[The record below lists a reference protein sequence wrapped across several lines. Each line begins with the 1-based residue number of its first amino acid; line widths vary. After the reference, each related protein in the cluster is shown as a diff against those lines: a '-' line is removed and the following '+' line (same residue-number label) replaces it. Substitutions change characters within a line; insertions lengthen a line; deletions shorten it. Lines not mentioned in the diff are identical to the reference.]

1 MSFKNSKDQSFPSA
15 TLGVPGPY
23 REDVDYMPGR
33 GDTREGPWDFPGGG
47 SFALG
52 INPNSFPG
60 PEGPW
65 HGTRLSA
72 SLTDLPVP
80 LDTPSSGQLWTLAAP
95 ALFPG
100 CQASGCLRLA
110 FSRYS
115 DFISST
121 GSP

>member
-1 MSFKNSKDQSFPSA
+1 MD
-15 TLGVPGPY
+15 G
-23 REDVDYMPGR
+23 
-33 GDTREGPWDFPGGG
+33 PGGG

-72 SLTDLPVP
+72 SLTDLSVP
-80 LDTPSSGQLWTLAAP
+80 LDTPSSCQLWALAAP

-100 CQASGCLRLA
+100 RQASGFLRLA
-110 FSRYS
+110 FSRHS

-121 GSP
+121 GFPCNRSPPAPF